1 MSQCKIDMS
10 FPIKE
15 FDIVIY
21 NIFQKNRNKN
31 GGGLMYDFNQVWNSK
46 LNIYSFSQGI
56 VAILFEHFPSRN
68 WTDSFWIEFKVCWV
82 GKINLNF
89 FKIKLVPWIY
99 ALGAT

>member
-31 GGGLMYDFNQVWNSK
+31 GGGLMYDFNQV
-46 LNIYSFSQGI
+46 
-56 VAILFEHFPSRN
+56 
-68 WTDSFWIEFKVCWV
+68 
-82 GKINLNF
+82 
-89 FKIKLVPWIY
+89 
-99 ALGAT
+99 